1 MMQILG
7 GIILATLLA
16 FSILCITV
24 VVIREC
30 IEGEDQDEE

>member
-16 FSILCITV
+16 FSVLSITV

-30 IEGEDQDEE
+30 IEEENENEE

>member
-7 GIILATLLA
+7 GTILVTLLA
-16 FSILCITV
+16 FSVLSITV

-30 IEGEDQDEE
+30 IEGEEKDEE